1 MATFPA
7 SGHRTLVN
15 PARSWVPPAFARLP
29 LRFDVDALRVAVASL
44 PTDAW
49 RPHFNT
55 GYYEGD
61 WSGIALRSHEDA
73 FTPLAPGQGETRP
86 TAHCDAFWQAQLA
99 ELETALHSARLLR
112 LGPGAR
118 IREHRDYDLGAPDG
132 DLRIHVPIVTDDRVD
147 FLLDGRKVPMQA
159 GECWF
164 LDLSRPHRVENHGG
178 LARIHLVVDCA
189 RSPWIEAQI
198 DAGLADT
205 PASQP
210 SRGSEAF
217 AAFRAHVHAHP
228 PLEAE
233 LAAHADTEVFLDAV
247 VACASG
253 AGFGFDREEVRVAMA
268 QSRREWNR
276 QWRA

>member
-1 MATFPA
+1 MSPFPA
-7 SGHRTLVN
+7 FRNPHIVN

-29 LRFDVDALRVAVASL
+29 LRFDVDALRLAVAEF
-44 PTDAW
+44 PAEAW

-73 FTPLAPGQGETRP
+73 FTPLAPGQGKVRP

-99 ELETALHSARLLR
+99 KLETGLHSARLLR
-112 LGPGAR
+112 LGSGGR
-118 IREHRDYDLGAPDG
+118 IREHRDYDLGGADG
-132 DLRIHVPIVTDDRVD
+132 DLRIHVPIVTDERVD
-147 FLLDGRKVPMQA
+147 FLLGGRKVPMQA

-178 LARIHLVVDCA
+178 VARIHLVVDCA

-205 PASQP
+205 PPSQP
-210 SRGSEAF
+210 SRGGAAF

-228 PLEAE
+228 ALEAE
-233 LAAHADTEVFLDAV
+233 LAAHAGTEAFLDAV
-247 VACASG
+247 IESASG
-253 AGFGFDREEVRVAMA
+253 AGFGFEREEVRVAMA
-268 QSRREWNR
+268 QARRDWTR
-276 QWRA
+276 QWRV